1 MTKGAVIARI
11 VSEYSDKGTKA
22 AARDFQK
29 LHKDSHGLSKQ
40 FEELGKK
47 VAKAFAVVEIIK
59 FGFETI
65 KVAEAVNGAFSK
77 MNIAFANTGSVINS
91 NSPKVQTL
99 VEHMTDLA
107 FMSSETADALARGAT
122 SFHSAQMA
130 MDNLSLAADIARV
143 SGMGLSEAMVALG
156 KAAAGKVPKSLAALG
171 VVMPKTG
178 TAAEKFKIITDQLT
192 KSLEGQA
199 EAYAQTH
206 PIEAMKAKFEE
217 FSNSLGQLLLPAFS
231 AVVNFLDRKLIPV
244 MVNFLNFIRQNPKY
258 IQPLAD
264 AWALIVN
271 VLAKVGVVVLRT
283 GARFANML
291 SVIAQVVR
299 GIGYITGS
307 KELKDWGKSAAD
319 GLGAAS
325 KGMLTAADKLDK
337 FHMNA
342 VKLKVLSPIVVK
354 SLKDIA
360 GQTALTATATGKLT
374 AEQIKVLN
382 ALKALKVTPTTST
395 DPIEL
400 EAARLN
406 LLKQQNIEAQTGL
419 DKLIANYEAMMKN
432 NVEAQRY
439 SDILGVIADNNI
451 SAAEVEM
458 LAAKWGISKEAVVQY
473 IGKIF
478 DIPAL
483 MDPTEAARLGFKGM
497 LDLLDQVIA
506 KMKIVGAGGT
516 SAATSS
522 GAGNPLGIYPSSP
535 GANGNFTYGSGSVP
549 DLSGALS
556 NGTNAL
562 IPTSAAPSVTTGV
575 LNKLKAMDFGSTASY
590 GTSQFAANNA
600 STASSNAPSTAGT
613 TTVNLNVDG
622 HTIATAVLPSVTQG
636 ILQNQISGKSIVYSG
651 FSV

>member
-1 MTKGAVIARI
+1 MSKGAVIARI
-11 VSEYSDKGTKA
+11 VSEYSDKGTRA
-22 AARDFQK
+22 AVRDFEK
-29 LHKDSHGLSKQ
+29 LNKNSHGLGKQ

-258 IQPLAD
+258 IQPLAN

-342 VKLKVLSPIVVK
+342 VKLKVSSPIVVK

-458 LAAKWGISKEAVVQY
+458 LATKWGISKEAVVQY

>member
-1 MTKGAVIARI
+1 MAKGAVVARI
-11 VSEYSDKGTKA
+11 VSEYSDKGTRA
-22 AARDFQK
+22 ATKDFQK
-29 LHKDSHGLSKQ
+29 LGKDSHGLGKQ
-40 FEELGKK
+40 FEDLGKK
-47 VAKAFAVVEIIK
+47 LAKAFAVVEIAK
-59 FGFETI
+59 FAYSTI
-65 KVAEAVNGAFSK
+65 KTAEAVNGAFSK
-77 MNIAFANTGSVINS
+77 MNIAFANTGSILNS
-91 NSPKVQTL
+91 NSPAVQSA
-99 VEHMTDLA
+99 VDKMTSLA
-107 FMSSETADALARGAT
+107 FTSADTADALARGAT
-122 SFHSAQMA
+122 IFHSAGAA
-130 MDNLSLAADIARV
+130 MNNMGLAADIART
-143 SGMGLSEAMVALG
+143 SGMSLGDAMVLLG
-156 KAAAGKVPKSLAALG
+156 KAAEGKVAKPLAALG
-171 VVMPKTG
+171 VVMPKVG
-178 TAAEKFKIITDQLT
+178 TNAQKFKIITDQLT
-192 KSLEGQA
+192 ASLKGQA

-217 FSNSLGQLLLPAFS
+217 LTNSLGQLLLPVFN
-231 AVVNFLDRKLIPV
+231 AVVKFLDTMLIPI
-244 MVNFLNFIRQNPKY
+244 MVKFINFIRQNPKY
-258 IQPLAD
+258 IQPLAN

-271 VLAKVGVVVLRT
+271 ILAKVGVVVLRT
-283 GARFANML
+283 GAHFAQVL

-319 GLGAAS
+319 GLGNAA
-325 KGMLTAADKLDK
+325 KGMTAAADKLDK

-342 VKLKVLSPIVVK
+342 VKLKVTSPIVVK

-374 AEQIKVLN
+374 AEQIKVLA
-382 ALKALKVTPTTST
+382 ALKDLKVTPTTST

-406 LLKQQNIEAQTGL
+406 LLKQQNIEAQSGL
-419 DKLIANYEAMMKN
+419 DKLIANYEAMMSN
-432 NVEAQRY
+432 NVAAQRY
-439 SDILGVIADNNI
+439 SDILGVISDNKI
-451 SAAEVEM
+451 SVEEVQI

-478 DIPAL
+478 DIPQL

-506 KMKIVGAGGT
+506 KMKLVGAGST
-516 SAATSS
+516 SAATQTPFQQAVTAATNSNANKAKLAGVDILGGTFSGGSASSS
-522 GAGNPLGIYPSSP
+522 GYNPLSGMLPTP
-535 GANGNFTYGSGSVP
+535 GLTPYNP
-549 DLSGALS
+549 LSGM
-556 NGTNAL
+556 
-562 IPTSAAPSVTTGV
+562 V
-575 LNKLKAMDFGSTASY
+575 ASY

-600 STASSNAPSTAGT
+600 STTSSNAPSTAGT

>member
-1 MTKGAVIARI
+1 MV
-11 VSEYSDKGTKA
+11 
-22 AARDFQK
+22 
-29 LHKDSHGLSKQ
+29 
-40 FEELGKK
+40 
-47 VAKAFAVVEIIK
+47 K
-59 FGFETI
+59 FI
-65 KVAEAVNGAFSK
+65 
-77 MNIAFANTGSVINS
+77 
-91 NSPKVQTL
+91 
-99 VEHMTDLA
+99 
-107 FMSSETADALARGAT
+107 
-122 SFHSAQMA
+122 
-130 MDNLSLAADIARV
+130 
-143 SGMGLSEAMVALG
+143 
-156 KAAAGKVPKSLAALG
+156 
-171 VVMPKTG
+171 
-178 TAAEKFKIITDQLT
+178 
-192 KSLEGQA
+192 
-199 EAYAQTH
+199 
-206 PIEAMKAKFEE
+206 
-217 FSNSLGQLLLPAFS
+217 
-231 AVVNFLDRKLIPV
+231 
-244 MVNFLNFIRQNPKY
+244 NFIRENPKY
-258 IQPLAD
+258 IQPLAN

-283 GARFANML
+283 GARFANFL

-342 VKLKVLSPIVVK
+342 VKLKVSSPIVVK

-419 DKLIANYEAMMKN
+419 DNLIANYEAMMKN

-535 GANGNFTYGSGSVP
+535 GASGNFIYGSGSVP

-575 LNKLKAMDFGSTASY
+575 LNKLNAMDFGSTASY

>member
-11 VSEYSDKGTKA
+11 VSEYSDKGTRA
-22 AARDFQK
+22 AVRDFQK
-29 LHKDSHGLSKQ
+29 LSKDSHGLGKQ

-47 VAKAFAVVEIIK
+47 VAKAFAVIEIIK

-77 MNIAFANTGSVINS
+77 MNIAFANTGSAINS
-91 NSPKVQTL
+91 NNPKVQTL

-199 EAYAQTH
+199 EAFAATH
-206 PIEAMKAKFEE
+206 PVEAMKAKFEE

-258 IQPLAD
+258 IQPLAN

-271 VLAKVGVVVLRT
+271 ILAKVGVIVLRT
-283 GARFANML
+283 GARFANIL

-299 GIGYITGS
+299 GIGYITGN

-319 GLGAAS
+319 GLGTAS
-325 KGMLTAADKLDK
+325 TAMLTAANKLDK

-354 SLKDIA
+354 SLKDIGA
-360 GQTALTATATGKLT
+360 QTALTATATGKLT

-382 ALKALKVTPTTST
+382 ALKDLKVTPTTST

-522 GAGNPLGIYPSSP
+522 GAGNPLGIYPSNP
-535 GANGNFTYGSGSVP
+535 GPNGNFTYGSGSVP